1 MPRKVRVRQ
10 SGDVETFRC
19 IGAACEDTCCGD
31 WGVAVDRKTY
41 EKYRDCGDPEL
52 QPTLQR
58 YVTIRT
64 NGTEGDY
71 ARIGLVNN
79 RCPLM
84 SEGLCSI
91 QLKLGESYLSNTCA
105 AYPRSVLVVD
115 GVVERTLHL
124 SCPEAARLV
133 LLDPAPF
140 EWKELTEDLDER
152 YVVLL
157 TESWKANPYPYFQE
171 VRELFV
177 QTIRTTSYPR
187 WQRLAILGRLA
198 EEFNAI
204 QKDGAATG
212 EFIRRS
218 LSALGA
224 RTFNAGRVTVQPTI
238 QLETVLELIV
248 TRIGSD
254 FTSHR
259 LLECFREFMQGIEWG
274 PDKSMEELASR
285 CAEAE
290 RRWYTPFMSQHEY
303 MFDNFLLNYL
313 SRTLFPY
320 GHREI
325 DDKLRIDYVEN
336 AVRRQY
342 LLLAAHYATMRMLLI
357 GMAAFHRARF
367 GMDQVVKLMQAYSK
381 AFQHSTAYPEKA
393 LQILAANGI
402 KTGHQATVLFQD

>member
-1 MPRKVRVRQ
+1 MPGKVRVRQ
-10 SGDVETFRC
+10 PGDVETFRC

-31 WGVAVDRKTY
+31 WGVAIDRKTY
-41 EKYRDCGDPEL
+41 ERYQDCGDPEL
-52 QPTLQR
+52 QPTLHQ
-58 YVTIRT
+58 YVTIST

-79 RCPLM
+79 RCPLL
-84 SEGLCSI
+84 SERLCSI

-115 GVVERTLHL
+115 GIVEKTLHL

-133 LLDPAPF
+133 LLEPAPF
-140 EWKELTEDLDER
+140 EWKELTEDPDER
-152 YVVLL
+152 YAVPFLDCGQ
-157 TESWKANPYPYFQE
+157 ANPYPHFQE
-171 VRELFV
+171 VRELFL
-177 QTIRTTSYPR
+177 QTIRTISYSR

-212 EFIRRS
+212 EFVRRS

-224 RTFNAGRVTVQPTI
+224 RMFDVGRIAVRPTI

-254 FTSHR
+254 FTPHR
-259 LLECFREFMQGIEWG
+259 LLECFREFMQGIGWG
-274 PDKSMEELASR
+274 QEQSMEELASR

-290 RRWYTPFMSQHEY
+290 RRWYTPFMREHEF
-303 MFDNFLLNYL
+303 MLDNFLFNYL

-325 DDKLRIDYVEN
+325 DNKLRINYVEN
-336 AVRRQY
+336 SVRRQY
-342 LLLAAHYATMRMLLI
+342 LLLAAHYATMRTLLI
-357 GMAAFHRARF
+357 GIAAFH
-367 GMDQVVKLMQAYSK
+367 GMEFRTGQVVKLVQAYSK
-381 AFQHSTAYPEKA
+381 AFQHSTAYPSKA
-393 LQILAANGI
+393 LEILAANGI
-402 KTGHQATVLFQD
+402 ETADQAVVLFQD